1 MSTRSS
7 RRFIAPSAITSLAGI
22 TALAAVAF
30 WSHPSHSGELDSER
44 DEDIDLA
51 FVGSARETGTLK
63 PVPGVQV
70 RAEASGRRILV
81 RTNAEGVYRLIPSF
95 GDGVTASQVTI
106 TCAKD
111 GYETVDV
118 SRRQLS
124 DKKVKELVVAECLLA
139 PKP

>member
-1 MSTRSS
+1 VTL
-7 RRFIAPSAITSLAGI
+7 LAGFLVSA
-22 TALAAVAF
+22 TAVL
-30 WSHPSHSGELDSER
+30 WSSPSHAGELDSER
-44 DEDIDLA
+44 DEDVDLA

-81 RTNAEGVYRLIPSF
+81 RTNSEGVYRLIPNF